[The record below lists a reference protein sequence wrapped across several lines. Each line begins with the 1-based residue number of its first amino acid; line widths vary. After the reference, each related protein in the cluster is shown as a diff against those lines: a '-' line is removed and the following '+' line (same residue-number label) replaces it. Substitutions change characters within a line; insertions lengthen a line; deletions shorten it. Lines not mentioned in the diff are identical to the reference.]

1 MTKTADGRPT
11 PEPDRDRQGYIP
23 DGHRRSSRKE
33 GRVEV
38 RQADSMTWG
47 TVCHNQFDI
56 KDADVVCKMLGY
68 PSAQLVRNDAYFG
81 PETATIRYVQARAR
95 GDTGWLPALAVGSH
109 DVLPR
114 AAARTQTYRRI
125 PPTGRRPEFH
135 EIGAGWLG
143 NDPVGIR
150 RHDGATGVVK
160 TIQKC
165 YKHNARTDR
174 FLHQRYLYDPPTHRL
189 WETQITLMIDK
200 ERAGHF
206 PPAGA
211 PGTISTGRRRST
223 EEFTGEL
230 GWYGH
235 QTRQG
240 KPAAAAG
247 LVSVDLYLEQV
258 NLRHA
263 ARDTL
268 LFYTGHRCR
277 HIFPVCAKL
286 PAPANDAGFRTVETI
301 SVHGEGF
308 SKLRHVHPEM
318 QTTTG
323 IHWLA

>member
-1 MTKTADGRPT
+1 MPRPSL
-11 PEPDRDRQGYIP
+11 
-23 DGHRRSSRKE
+23 RSS
-33 GRVEV
+33 
-38 RQADSMTWG
+38 A
-47 TVCHNQFDI
+47 
-56 KDADVVCKMLGY
+56 
-68 PSAQLVRNDAYFG
+68 
-81 PETATIRYVQARAR
+81 ARAR

-135 EIGAGWLG
+135 EIGAGCLG
-143 NDPVGIR
+143 NDPVGMMER
-150 RHDGATGVVK
+150 RASSKRYKNV
-160 TIQKC
+160 

-174 FLHQRYLYDPPTHRL
+174 FLHQRSLCDPPTHRL

-200 ERAGHF
+200 VLQANYRTPLSNNVKMLIDVSSDFKTTQLAAGVSVRGCGTPVATTLRGPTAF
-206 PPAGA
+206 GSRRSA
-211 PGTISTGRRRST
+211 PGTSHRPERRARSPLA
-223 EEFTGEL
+223 G
-230 GWYGH
+230 G
-235 QTRQG
+235 
-240 KPAAAAG
+240 AAPRNLPGSSA
-247 LVSVDLYLEQV
+247 V

-277 HIFPVCAKL
+277 HICPVCAKL

>member
-1 MTKTADGRPT
+1 MPRPSL
-11 PEPDRDRQGYIP
+11 
-23 DGHRRSSRKE
+23 RSS
-33 GRVEV
+33 
-38 RQADSMTWG
+38 A
-47 TVCHNQFDI
+47 
-56 KDADVVCKMLGY
+56 
-68 PSAQLVRNDAYFG
+68 
-81 PETATIRYVQARAR
+81 ARAR

-143 NDPVGIR
+143 NDPVGMMEGR
-150 RHDGATGVVK
+150 ASSKRYKNV
-160 TIQKC
+160 

-174 FLHQRYLYDPPTHRL
+174 FLHQRSLCDPPTHRL

-230 GWYGH
+230 RWYGH

-247 LVSVDLYLEQV
+247 LVSVDLAIPRQIRLGITGKEAPLAWEDGLPPHDAKFHRDQV
-258 NLRHA
+258 LNLRHA

-277 HIFPVCAKL
+277 HICPVCAKL

-308 SKLRHVHPEM
+308 NKLKKEASSETVAC
-318 QTTTG
+318 
-323 IHWLA
+323 WAV